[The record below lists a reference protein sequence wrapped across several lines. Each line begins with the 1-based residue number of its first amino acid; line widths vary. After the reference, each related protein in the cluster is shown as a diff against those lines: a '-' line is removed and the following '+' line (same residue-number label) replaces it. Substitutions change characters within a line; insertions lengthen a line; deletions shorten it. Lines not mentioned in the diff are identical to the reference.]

1 MDRIQ
6 RYEVFRPGIIPIA
19 ANDVPAHNGIPEH
32 IHEFLE
38 LAVVS
43 RGSGV
48 HVTPGGSVP
57 ISVGSVIFIR
67 PGIWHSYQQPDDLWT
82 FNLYLGR
89 GLLQTQFAWI
99 IDYPEL
105 AQALFQGQPNLGSL
119 SAEVTARVLDWLKQ
133 VRDAPAERAPTVVG
147 LASCVLDALSEVVAA
162 APHDAETSAVARS
175 VITMMD
181 LMRGDLRRRWSI
193 GDLAQSVHGSEAFVY
208 RAFKNHLGMSP
219 MAWLQQERGEHFAT
233 ELTQTR
239 HAISTIGRSVGWDDP
254 NYASR
259 RFRTLFGM
267 TPTEYRRR
275 FARD

>member
-6 RYEVFRPGIIPIA
+6 RDEVFRPGIIPIA
-19 ANDVPAHNGIPEH
+19 ANDVPAWTGIAEH
-32 IHEFLE
+32 THEFLE

-48 HVTPGGSVP
+48 HVTPGGAVP

-67 PGIWHSYQQPDDLWT
+67 PGIWHAYQLPEDLWT

-99 IDYPEL
+99 IDFPEL
-105 AQALFQGQPNLGSL
+105 AQALFQGQPNLGRL
-119 SAEVTARVLDWLKQ
+119 SPDATTRALDWLEQ
-133 VRDAPAERAPTVVG
+133 IRRAPAERALTLIG
-147 LASCVLDALSEVVAA
+147 LTTCVLDSLSEVVAA
-162 APHDAETSAVARS
+162 APHDAETSAIARS

-181 LMRGDLRRRWSI
+181 LMRTDLARRWTI
-193 GDLAQSVHGSEAFVY
+193 GDLAQAVHGSEAFVY

-233 ELTQTR
+233 ELTHTR
-239 HAISTIGRSVGWDDP
+239 HAIATIGRSVGWDDP

-259 RFRTLFGM
+259 RFRALFGIA
-267 TPTEYRRR
+267 PTEYRRR
-275 FARD
+275 FARA